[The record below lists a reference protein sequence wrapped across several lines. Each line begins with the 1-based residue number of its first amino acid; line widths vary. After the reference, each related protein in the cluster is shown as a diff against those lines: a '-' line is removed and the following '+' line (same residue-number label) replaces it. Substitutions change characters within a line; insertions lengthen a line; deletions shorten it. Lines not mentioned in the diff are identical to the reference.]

1 MKITA
6 IKTFMASMGQ
16 RSRAL
21 VKVETD
27 EGIYGWGE
35 CYSPGPDLAIG
46 PTMDYIFELVKG
58 EDPSAD

>member
-21 VKVETD
+21 VKVAPD
-27 EGIYGWGE
+27 EGFGDRQI
-35 CYSPGPDLAIG
+35 
-46 PTMDYIFELVKG
+46 
-58 EDPSAD
+58 